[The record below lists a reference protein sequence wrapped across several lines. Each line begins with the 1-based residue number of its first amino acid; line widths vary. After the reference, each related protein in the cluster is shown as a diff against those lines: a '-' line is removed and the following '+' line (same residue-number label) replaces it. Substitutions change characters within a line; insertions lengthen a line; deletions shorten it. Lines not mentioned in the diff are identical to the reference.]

1 MDEDVTRVTEPYKS
15 KFFAVVLC
23 ECVLAV
29 LVILTVL
36 AVKFFMPKTFKS
48 AKKWYLDN
56 VTVDTSAEEIIK
68 GAYDEI

>member
-1 MDEDVTRVTEPYKS
+1 M
-15 KFFAVVLC
+15 
-23 ECVLAV
+23 
-29 LVILTVL
+29 ILTVL

>member
-1 MDEDVTRVTEPYKS
+1 MDEDVSRVITPYKS

-23 ECVLAV
+23 ECILAV
-29 LVILTVL
+29 LIILSVL
-36 AVKFFMPKTFKS
+36 SLKFFMPKTFNA